1 MVDVSDD
8 AEISY
13 VLHATIESYHDWICR
28 ARKDPCDSLVL
39 CLSFKNWYP
48 CRDSN
53 PGTRF
58 RKPLLYPPE
67 LQGLEAKLWISND
80 FMSAFGVKMAL
91 TVLFTLFSPVGN
103 TSSRNAIA
111 LLYLPSIIWR

>member
-1 MVDVSDD
+1 MISSKPNGERTLLKLLVSYPL
-8 AEISY
+8 AIFENSFG
-13 VLHATIESYHDWICR
+13 LTLTEH
-28 ARKDPCDSLVL
+28 KF
-39 CLSFKNWYP
+39 SFKKWYP